1 MHIDLIASVVS
12 AWAGKHKS
20 ISRVW
25 LFGSRVRGDHRDDS
39 DIDIAVEVIA
49 PSQDFDCLS
58 VWIEERPKLLSSIS
72 SQLPMPVH
80 LEWYGGQIETPTID
94 RGLLRSSLI
103 VFERMSNSD
112 GTE

>member
-1 MHIDLIASVVS
+1 MHIDLIANVVS
-12 AWAGKHKS
+12 AWAEKHKS

-49 PSQDFDCLS
+49 LNQDVDCYS
-58 VWIEERPKLLSSIS
+58 VWREEKPKLLSSIS

-80 LEWYGGQIETPTID
+80 LEWCGGQVETPTIE
-94 RGLLRSSLI
+94 RGLLQSSLI
-103 VFERMSNSD
+103 VFERMSNSE
-112 GTE
+112 GVE